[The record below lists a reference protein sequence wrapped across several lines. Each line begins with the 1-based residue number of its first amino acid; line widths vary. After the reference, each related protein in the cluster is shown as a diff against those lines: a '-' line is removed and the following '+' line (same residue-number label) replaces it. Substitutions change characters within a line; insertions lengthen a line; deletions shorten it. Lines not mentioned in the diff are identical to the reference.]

1 MSDVNITELWFKR
14 AVPTPNAKNKR
25 VQVGVHAEEFGEMLD
40 QMQGVDAASQGA
52 IDRANEAVKFLA
64 NLLKT
69 GMADYTIKDR
79 KLFVDA
85 CADQIVTATG
95 SGYVNGMNVPLA
107 LERVNTSNFSKFD
120 ASGQPIFNEHG
131 KIIKSELYK
140 EADFTGCY

>member
-1 MSDVNITELWFKR
+1 MMGIDITELWFKR
-14 AVPTPNAKNKR
+14 AVPSPTVQNQQ
-25 VQVGVHAEEFGEMLD
+25 VQVGCHFEEVHEMLD
-40 QMQGVDAASQGA
+40 EMVGTDAASRGA
-52 IDRANEAVKFLA
+52 IERANEAVKFLA
-64 NLLKT
+64 DGLKKGLLS
-69 GMADYTIKDR
+69 YTINDR

-120 ASGQPIFNEHG
+120 SNGQPIFNEHG
-131 KIIKSELYK
+131 KIAKSSNYK